1 MRNTRISG
9 SRLWEMFLRR
19 VFRRRRHRESQ
30 ESFPT
35 ESDISEHT
43 DGFYLYSQSVIEE
56 EESERL
62 AALKLQISQ
71 TTDEMSFASAVSNSP
86 VFCLA

>member
-1 MRNTRISG
+1 M
-9 SRLWEMFLRR
+9 
-19 VFRRRRHRESQ
+19 
-30 ESFPT
+30 
-35 ESDISEHT
+35 
-43 DGFYLYSQSVIEE
+43 EE